1 MPEIEATI
9 QAPTSLG
16 GSAVSAKSRCRDIE
30 SHWEENLFF
39 RPSHTQEQRALLAR
53 PSAQIRIFFSSIHF
67 FFATAKVDF
76 FLPLFKGASTI
87 QHNPQAVVL
96 NPTA

>member
-30 SHWEENLFF
+30 SHWEQNFFF

-53 PSAQIRIFFSSIHF
+53 PSAQIRILFLLNPLFFCNGKFDFFSF
-67 FFATAKVDF
+67 
-76 FLPLFKGASTI
+76 PL
-87 QHNPQAVVL
+87 
-96 NPTA
+96 